1 MIFVR
6 KCPFNFIRR
15 KDIFRIFCPTLLE
28 VDDSSHHLCYADT
41 PRGWRIRIRYVSD
54 TDTPRIRLGYV
65 SSRILKMQIH
75 FVLDTC
81 IRHVWARLDTAQS
94 TSHPN

>member
-1 MIFVR
+1 MNLINLIYSPAIVFHV
-6 KCPFNFIRR
+6 FTT
-15 KDIFRIFCPTLLE
+15 FCCNA
-28 VDDSSHHLCYADT
+28 LCYADT

-54 TDTPRIRLGYV
+54 TDTPRIHLGYV
-65 SSRILKMQIH
+65 SSRILKMQIR